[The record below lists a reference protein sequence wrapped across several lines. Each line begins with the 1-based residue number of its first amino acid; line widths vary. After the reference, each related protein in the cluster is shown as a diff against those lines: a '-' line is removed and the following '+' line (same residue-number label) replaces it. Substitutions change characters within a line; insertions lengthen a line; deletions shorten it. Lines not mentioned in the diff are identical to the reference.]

1 MTHKTPLRALTILC
15 VLLAIVGCNSQSRPT
30 ELEADFT
37 ALDLEGNPVK
47 LSDHLGNIVVL
58 NFWAIWCAPC
68 RMEMPDLE
76 AIHQEYSGRKVVI
89 LAVNVSESATDIA
102 AFAQQN
108 HLTFLMLRDTNL
120 DIAKKYAVR
129 VLPTTFFVDREGQIR
144 MSRVGAMDK
153 AFVAQQID
161 LLL

>member
-15 VLLAIVGCNSQSRPT
+15 VLLTIVGCNSQSRPT

-37 ALDLEGNPVK
+37 AFDLEGNPVK

-58 NFWAIWCAPC
+58 NFWAIWCSPC
-68 RMEMPDLE
+68 RLEMPALE
-76 AIHQEYSGRKVVI
+76 AIYQEYRDRKVVM

-102 AFAQQN
+102 TFAQQN

-120 DIAKKYAVR
+120 DVVKKYGIR
-129 VLPTTFFVDREGQIR
+129 SLPTTFFIDREGQVR
-144 MSRVGAMDK
+144 MSRVGAMNK

>member
-1 MTHKTPLRALTILC
+1 MTHKTPLRAFAILC
-15 VLLAIVGCNSQSRPT
+15 VLLAIVGCNSQSKPA

-37 ALDLEGNPVK
+37 AVDLEGTPVQ

-76 AIHQEYSGRKVVI
+76 TIYQEYRDRQVVI
-89 LAVNVSESATDIA
+89 LAVNVSESAADIT

-108 HLTFLMLRDTNL
+108 HLTFLMLRDANL
-120 DIAKKYAVR
+120 DVAKKFGIR
-129 VLPTTFFVDREGQIR
+129 SLPTTFFIDREGQVR
-144 MSRVGAMDK
+144 MSRVGAMTK

>member
-1 MTHKTPLRALTILC
+1 MTHKTLLRALTILC
-15 VLLAIVGCNSQSRPT
+15 VLLAVVGCNSQSRPT
-30 ELEADFT
+30 ELKADFT
-37 ALDLEGNPVK
+37 AFDLEGNPVK

-68 RMEMPDLE
+68 RSEMPALE
-76 AIHQEYSGRKVVI
+76 TIYQEYRDRQVVI

-108 HLTFLMLRDTNL
+108 HLTFLMLRDANR
-120 DIAKKYAVR
+120 DVVKKYGIR
-129 VLPTTFFVDREGQIR
+129 SLPTTFFIDREGQVR
-144 MSRVGAMDK
+144 MSRVGAMSK
-153 AFVAQQID
+153 TFVAQQID

>member
-1 MTHKTPLRALTILC
+1 MTHNTPLRAFAILC
-15 VLLAIVGCNSQSRPT
+15 VLLALVGCNSQSSPT

-37 ALDLEGNPVK
+37 AFDLEGNPVK

-68 RMEMPDLE
+68 RMEMPALE
-76 AIHQEYSGRKVVI
+76 AIYQEYRDRQVVI
-89 LAVNVSESATDIA
+89 LAVNVSESAADIA
-102 AFAQQN
+102 AFAQEN
-108 HLTFLMLRDTNL
+108 RLTFLMLRDANR
-120 DIAKKYAVR
+120 DVVKKYGIR
-129 VLPTTFFVDREGQIR
+129 SLPTTFFIDREGQVR
-144 MSRVGAMDK
+144 MSRIGAMTK

>member
-1 MTHKTPLRALTILC
+1 MTHKTLLRALTILC
-15 VLLAIVGCNSQSRPT
+15 VLLAVVGCNSQSRPT
-30 ELEADFT
+30 ELKADFT
-37 ALDLEGNPVK
+37 AFDLEGNPVK

-68 RMEMPDLE
+68 RSEMPALE
-76 AIHQEYSGRKVVI
+76 TIYQEYRERQVVI

-108 HLTFLMLRDTNL
+108 HLTFLMLRDANR
-120 DIAKKYAVR
+120 DVVKKYGIR
-129 VLPTTFFVDREGQIR
+129 SLPTTFFIDREGQVR
-144 MSRVGAMDK
+144 MSRVGAMSK
-153 AFVAQQID
+153 TFVAQQID